1 MTGRRDTLNEG
12 GNIWLQN
19 GGIQIQQ
26 PGGSP
31 ATDQAVSVKKE

>member
-1 MTGRRDTLNEG
+1 MTGHRDTIKEA

-31 ATDQAVSVKKE
+31 ARVSVKKE